1 MRTSVLAIHASE
13 RARGNTGALF
23 ERAVKGA
30 EDAGAEV
37 ETLIVRDRNF
47 SPCTSCGGCE
57 ETGECVLKDD
67 MTDIYRLLRQTDHIL
82 VASPIYFWS
91 LPGRFKCMIDRCQ
104 TFWRTKFVL
113 KQRVAANPSGIK
125 RVGAFISCCGLPKG
139 DVMFPPA
146 EKTIKAF
153 FNCLDVELKY
163 TLYSSGMDAPTSI
176 LERTDVLERAYETGA
191 ALAGETTSSRD
202 CEVPG
207 ANNSGLS

>member
-23 ERAVKGA
+23 ERAVRGA
-30 EDAGAEV
+30 EDAGSEV
-37 ETLIVRDRNF
+37 ETLIVREKNF

-57 ETGECVLKDD
+57 KTGECVLKDD

-104 TFWRTKFVL
+104 AFWRKKYVL
-113 KQRVAANPSGIK
+113 KQRVAANPGGVK

-139 DVMFPPA
+139 DVMFSPA
-146 EKTIKAF
+146 EKIIKAF

-163 TLYSSGMDAPTSI
+163 TLYSPGTDTPTAV
-176 LERTDVLERAYETGA
+176 LERTDILEKAYETGA
-191 ALAGETTSSRD
+191 ALARETA
-202 CEVPG
+202 P
-207 ANNSGLS
+207 A